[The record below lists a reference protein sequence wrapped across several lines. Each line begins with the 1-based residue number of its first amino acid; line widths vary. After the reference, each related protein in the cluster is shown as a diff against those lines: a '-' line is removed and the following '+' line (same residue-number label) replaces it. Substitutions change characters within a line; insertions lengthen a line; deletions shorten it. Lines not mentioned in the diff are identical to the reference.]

1 MCALIH
7 LFNSD
12 VAIQLLSKRMEISP
26 MKRLTPLVLSLLFAS
41 SIVACGKGSE
51 APTNSQAQLA
61 PGTVPAGT
69 KFEVSVPT
77 EVSTG
82 KNRDKDE
89 LVLPVK
95 SPLVG
100 ANPILKGAKVEAHL
114 EDVVKAQ
121 KGKKASLHLVF
132 DDIVLKDEK
141 SLPIDATLVDTKIE
155 SKTKGQFLKNAAII
169 AGGTAA
175 GHFAG
180 KKLNKKH
187 GGLAGAAAATAFV
200 LASPGGEVVLK
211 KGSELDLKLKSPLDP
226 AKAEK

>member
-1 MCALIH
+1 MYGLIH

-12 VAIQLLSKRMEISP
+12 AAMQLFFKRMEPPS
-26 MKRLTPLVLSLLFAS
+26 MKKLTPLFLSLLFAS
-41 SIVACGKGSE
+41 SMVACGKSSE
-51 APTNSQAQLA
+51 TPTSQAQLA
-61 PGTVPAGT
+61 PGSVPAGT
-69 KFEVSVPT
+69 TFEVSVPT

-82 KNRDKDE
+82 KNRDQD
-89 LVLPVK
+89 VLIFPVK

-100 ANPILKGAKVEAHL
+100 GNPVLKGAKIEAHL

-132 DDIVLKDEK
+132 DDIVLKDGK
-141 SLPIDATLVDTKIE
+141 SLPIEASLVDTKIE
-155 SKTKGQFLKNAAII
+155 SKTKGQFLKNVAVI

-180 KKLNKKH
+180 KKMGQKH
-187 GGLAGAAAATAFV
+187 GGLMGGAAATAFV

-226 AKAEK
+226 SKAIK

>member
-1 MCALIH
+1 
-7 LFNSD
+7 
-12 VAIQLLSKRMEISP
+12 
-26 MKRLTPLVLSLLFAS
+26 MKRLTPLFLSLLFAS
-41 SIVACGKGSE
+41 SIVACGKSSE
-51 APTNSQAQLA
+51 TITSQAQLA
-61 PGTVPAGT
+61 PGSVPAGT
-69 KFEVSVPT
+69 TFEVSVPT

-82 KNRDKDE
+82 KNRDQDA
-89 LVLPVK
+89 LILPVK

-100 ANPILKGAKVEAHL
+100 GNPVLKGAKIEAHL

-132 DDIVLKDEK
+132 DDIVLKDGK
-141 SLPIDATLVDTKIE
+141 SLPIDASLVDTKIE

-180 KKLNKKH
+180 KKMGQKH
-187 GGLAGAAAATAFV
+187 GGLAGGAAATAFV

-226 AKAEK
+226 AKAIK

>member
-1 MCALIH
+1 MYGLIH

-12 VAIQLLSKRMEISP
+12 AEMQLFFERMEPPS
-26 MKRLTPLVLSLLFAS
+26 MKRLTPLFLSLLFAS
-41 SIVACGKGSE
+41 SMVACGKSSE
-51 APTNSQAQLA
+51 TTTSQVQLA
-61 PGTVPAGT
+61 PGSVPSGT
-69 KFEVSVPT
+69 TFEVSVPT

-82 KNRDKDE
+82 KNRDQD
-89 LVLPVK
+89 VLIFPVK

-100 ANPILKGAKVEAHL
+100 GNPVLKGAKIEAHL

-132 DDIVLKDEK
+132 DDIVLKDGK
-141 SLPIDATLVDTKIE
+141 SLPIEASLIDTKIE
-155 SKTKGQFLKNAAII
+155 SKTKGQFLKNVAVI

-180 KKLNKKH
+180 KKMGQKH
-187 GGLAGAAAATAFV
+187 GGLMGGAAATAFV

-226 AKAEK
+226 SKAIK